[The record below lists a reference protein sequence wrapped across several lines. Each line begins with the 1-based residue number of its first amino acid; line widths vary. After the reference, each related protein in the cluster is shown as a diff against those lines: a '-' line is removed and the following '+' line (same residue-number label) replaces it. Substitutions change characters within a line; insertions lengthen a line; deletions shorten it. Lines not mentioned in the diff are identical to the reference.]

1 MKNLDF
7 IQFLNQNYYFLVPV
21 LWVIG
26 YALKQ
31 TPRVP
36 DWSIIWY
43 LFGISVVLAWIAFGF
58 SIDAIINGLMAAG
71 TAVFGHQTLKQTIE
85 GLKSGNE

>member
-1 MKNLDF
+1 MDI

-26 YALKQ
+26 YALKK

-36 DWSIIWY
+36 DWSIIWF
-43 LFGISVVLAWIAFGF
+43 LFGISLVLAWIAFGF
-58 SIDAIINGLMAAG
+58 NIDAITNGILAAG
-71 TAVFGHQTLKQTIE
+71 TAVFGHQTLKQTME
-85 GLKSGNE
+85 GFGSGDE

>member
-1 MKNLDF
+1 MDLIKL
-7 IQFLNQNYYFLVPV
+7 LNQNYYFLVPA

-26 YALKQ
+26 YALKK

-43 LFGISVVLAWIAFGF
+43 LFGISLVLAWIAFGF
-58 SIDAIINGLMAAG
+58 NVDAILNGILAAG
-71 TAVFGHQTLKQTIE
+71 AAVFGHQTLKQTME
-85 GLKSGNE
+85 SLDSRKK